1 MRFQFKMGTGSL
13 GQAEVLWLYFVDSLE
28 VLVDVQKKCIQI
40 VFAYCMKLAH
50 FANNALWQA
59 DLVELL
65 LKEDWQ
71 TYVKNLDALILKACK
86 LTDL

>member
-1 MRFQFKMGTGSL
+1 MCTNCHRL
-13 GQAEVLWLYFVDSLE
+13 LNEI
-28 VLVDVQKKCIQI
+28 LVR
-40 VFAYCMKLAH
+40 

-59 DLVELL
+59 DLVELV

-86 LTDL
+86 LTDV